1 MKIAG
6 GLFTFIYGITYEPSK
21 VMFIHKGREGTNAR
35 CLRSGQ
41 IQTDTAK
48 FPQIGRF
55 HILGVEGY
63 RYISVYILH

>member
-1 MKIAG
+1 MKIAR
-6 GLFTFIYGITYEPSK
+6 GLFTFIYSITYEPSK
-21 VMFIHKGREGTNAR
+21 VMFTHKEGRYKFAC

-55 HILGVEGY
+55 HILEVEGY
-63 RYISVYILH
+63 E

>member
-1 MKIAG
+1 MKIAR
-6 GLFTFIYGITYEPSK
+6 GLFTFIYSITYEPSK
-21 VMFIHKGREGTNAR
+21 VMFTHKEGRYKFAC

-63 RYISVYILH
+63 E

>member
-1 MKIAG
+1 MDIA
-6 GLFTFIYGITYEPSK
+6 LCRLRRT
-21 VMFIHKGREGTNAR
+21 HGREGTNAR
-35 CLRSGQ
+35 CLRSGK

-63 RYISVYILH
+63 E

>member
-1 MKIAG
+1 MKIAR
-6 GLFTFIYGITYEPSK
+6 GLFTFINSITYEPSK
-21 VMFIHKGREGTNAR
+21 VMFTHKGPGRYKCALFAKR
-35 CLRSGQ
+35 K

-63 RYISVYILH
+63 E

>member
-1 MKIAG
+1 MNLQRSCLHI
-6 GLFTFIYGITYEPSK
+6 
-21 VMFIHKGREGTNAR
+21 KGREGTNAR
-35 CLRSGQ
+35 CLRSGH

-63 RYISVYILH
+63 E